1 MRMLLCVAGM
11 PYAEAAVGFG
21 GMVAR
26 ITRSPVALLHVVRRN
41 EDQGAGERVLIAAR
55 KMLPGLTVDTHIR
68 QGDPT
73 KRILVEV
80 EDGDYDLVVVGARQ
94 PIGLTQHLLGSVTQQ
109 IIRRTPIS
117 VLVARQAG
125 PSLERVLVCTSG
137 ADVAEPVVEAGAW
150 LAGAAHARTTLLHVS
165 SPVPSMYTGLEEIEE
180 TLPELLQTD
189 TPLARHL
196 RRSAEILARHQV
208 AATLKQRH
216 GVAADEILREALEG
230 NYDLIIIG
238 ASGMA
243 GRLREWLLGNVT
255 RQVVEH
261 APCSVLVVKRM
272 SDHDERG
279 SLPDT
284 ANTVSP
290 ASGPDS

>member
-1 MRMLLCVAGM
+1 MRMLLCVGGM

-21 GMVAR
+21 GMIAR
-26 ITRSPVALLHVVRRN
+26 ITRSAVTLLHAIRRK
-41 EDQGAGERVLIAAR
+41 EDRATGESILIAAR
-55 KMLPGLTVDTHIR
+55 EMLPGLAVNTRILR
-68 QGDPT
+68 GDPT
-73 KRILVEV
+73 GRILAEAR
-80 EDGDYDLVVVGARQ
+80 DGGYDLVVVGARQ
-94 PIGLTQHLLGSVTQQ
+94 PNGLTQHLLGSVTQQ
-109 IIRRTPIS
+109 IIRRVPTS

-125 PSLERVLVCTSG
+125 PSLGRVLICTSG
-137 ADVAEPVVEAGAW
+137 ADVAEPVIETGAW

-196 RRSAEILARHQV
+196 RRSAKILSRRQV
-208 AATLKQRH
+208 TATLKQRH

-230 NYDLIIIG
+230 NYDLIVIG
-238 ASGMA
+238 ASGTA

-261 APCSVLVVKRM
+261 APCSVLVVKRA
-272 SDHDERG
+272 G
-279 SLPDT
+279 VP
-284 ANTVSP
+284 SP
-290 ASGPDS
+290 TPEVA